1 MKFFVALLVGMAGTL
16 VLAAPADAA
25 SKVSLTTPSASHV
38 GKAVVV
44 SGKVKGKAKTV
55 RIEQR
60 RAGRWV
66 LLRKA
71 TVRSG
76 KYQVST
82 NAKASTRLRATAGG
96 KVSPVVVVTAPVVA
110 KPAPV
115 ATDACGT
122 VLKKTDGTSWACTL
136 NEDFNGTTLNRS
148 LWMPQVQ
155 FAMGTQAAH
164 TCYRDDP
171 QTINVSGGTL
181 NLSTRKV
188 ETPVSCS
195 FGGLTGPTSYISGGV
210 MTYRLFSQQYGR
222 FEARI
227 KNTATQYAGLHE
239 AFWLWPDD
247 RVASDTV
254 WPYAGEIDISETYSS
269 FANLTIP
276 FLHYRADVYGSLP
289 TINTAWNC
297 AAQRGVYNTHTLE
310 WTPKSIKIFV
320 NGKLCLT
327 NTSGDT
333 AFMKPYIMALTQGM
347 GAAGNVYDG
356 RAPLGTMNVDYVRV
370 WK

>member
-1 MKFFVALLVGMAGTL
+1 MKYLVALMLALAGTL
-16 VLAAPADAA
+16 VPGVAAEAA
-25 SKVSLTTPSASHV
+25 AKNVSLTTPSAHHV

-44 SGKVKGKAKTV
+44 AGKVQGRAKSV

-60 RAGRWV
+60 KGGRWV
-66 LLRKA
+66 VIRKA
-71 TVRSG
+71 VVRSG
-76 KYQVST
+76 AYKVST
-82 NAKASTRLRATAGG
+82 NAPAKATLRATAAG
-96 KVSPVVVVTAPVVA
+96 KASKSVVVAPA
-110 KPAPV
+110 KAAFVP
-115 ATDACGT
+115 TDACGT
-122 VLKKTDGTSWACTL
+122 VLKKADGTPWSCTL
-136 NEDFNGTTLNRS
+136 NEDFSGTSLNRS

-155 FAMGTQAAH
+155 FAMGSQGAH

-171 QTINVSGGTL
+171 STINVSGGTL
-181 NLSTRKV
+181 NLSTRRV
-188 ETPVSCS
+188 EVPVTCT
-195 FGGLTGPTSYISGGV
+195 FGGLTNPTNYISGGV

-227 KNTATQYAGLHE
+227 KNTATKFPGLHE

-247 RVASDTV
+247 RVASTTV

-269 FANLTIP
+269 YSNLSIP
-276 FLHYRADVYGSLP
+276 FLHYSADIYGSLP

-297 AAQRGVYNTHTLE
+297 VAQRGVFNTYALE
-310 WTPKSIKIFV
+310 WDAKKIKIFV

-327 NTSGDT
+327 NTSGDA

-347 GAAGNVYDG
+347 GAPGNTHDG